1 MTDTDDT
8 AKRATKSRLITAGLV
23 GLLSAAALGR
33 AQLGADTEVSILSAP
48 GFFAALLPALAVGW
62 LGGRSF
68 GRWQV
73 GALFLA
79 ALTVALAFATGAGV
93 AILLAQAQAGD
104 LVQLARQ
111 PLAWGSLI
119 AAYALPQL
127 YAYAQAQ
134 SLARR
139 QSRK

>member
-1 MTDTDDT
+1 MTDDPDT
-8 AKRATKSRLITAGLV
+8 AKRALKSRLITTALV
-23 GLLSAAALGR
+23 GLLTAAALGR

-62 LGGRSF
+62 LGARSF
-68 GRWQV
+68 GRWTP
-73 GALFLA
+73 GALALA
-79 ALTVALAFATGAGV
+79 ALTVLLAFAAGAGV
-93 AILLAQAQAGD
+93 AILLAQAQAAD
-104 LVQLARQ
+104 LWQLPRQ
-111 PLAWGSLI
+111 PLAWGSLLG
-119 AAYALPQL
+119 AYALPQL